1 MEQVRSGQDKT
12 KKKRKWALNKQQKGK
27 YYLALTESSFI
38 NRMVWRNYLD
48 QWHAQ
53 LVRNGERR
61 VLLVDNLSS
70 HVLNLE
76 HKKAWQ
82 KTFPTKLCYIDDVS
96 YERIKIVFFP
106 PLVTSVAQPSDFGYY
121 CHIQATSCKFIVLL

>member
-27 YYLALTESSFI
+27 YYLALIESSFI

-48 QWHAQ
+48 KWHAQ

-76 HKKAWQ
+76 HKKA
-82 KTFPTKLCYIDDVS
+82 
-96 YERIKIVFFP
+96 
-106 PLVTSVAQPSDFGYY
+106 
-121 CHIQATSCKFIVLL
+121 